1 MVNSQFPNYEKALSN
16 TIKYLNEDY
25 LLLKY
30 LVEEKLEN
38 YISEEK
44 NYVKIQYDYTIPS
57 YFWTHYLRKYGFK
70 NHQISK
76 WIESSTSWKI
86 YIESA
91 NFQLLNDRNYW
102 ILRSKKNRKKGP
114 LKNII

>member
-1 MVNSQFPNYEKALSN
+1 M
-16 TIKYLNEDY
+16 
-25 LLLKY
+25 
-30 LVEEKLEN
+30 VEEKLEN

-76 WIESSTSWKI
+76 WIESPSQVGK
-86 YIESA
+86 YIESGTTFFPTLNLA
-91 NFQLLNDRNYW
+91 ALGSNMEDVQSENFEDQVISQMNLGFYLER
-102 ILRSKKNRKKGP
+102 
-114 LKNII
+114 